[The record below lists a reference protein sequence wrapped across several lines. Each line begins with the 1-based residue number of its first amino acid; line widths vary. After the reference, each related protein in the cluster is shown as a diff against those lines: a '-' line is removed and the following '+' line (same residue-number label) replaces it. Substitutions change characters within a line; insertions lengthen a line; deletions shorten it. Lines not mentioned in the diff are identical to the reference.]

1 MVAQYL
7 YLKNFKNI
15 SENSAFYYEFGYVC
29 ANCNQLF
36 LGR

>member
-7 YLKNFKNI
+7 YLKNI
-15 SENSAFYYEFGYVC
+15 SENPAFYYEFRYIC

-36 LGR
+36 LGP